1 MGIDTTY
8 RTKEAEIMDDFL
20 MEGEELRVALDKIAG
35 INKLLGGNSLTL
47 KAVKRLVQQMDKT
60 TPITIADIGCGNG
73 DMLRLLADYGKKA
86 NLKFKLIG
94 IDANQFTVDYAEK
107 LSTDYD
113 TIAYKCLD
121 IFKPEFA
128 ALQYDI
134 ALCTLTLHHFED
146 SDIENIL
153 TTFYTNATTGIIIN
167 DLHRSKMAYRLFS
180 LIGQVFHLG
189 EMAKQDGLVSILRGF
204 KKHELEAFSQRLGF
218 KKYSITWRWAFRYE
232 WIIYKT

>member
-1 MGIDTTY
+1 MGIDITY

-20 MEGEELRVALDKIAG
+20 MEGEELRVALDKIAH
-35 INKLLGGNSLTL
+35 INKLLGGNRLTL
-47 KAVKRLVQQMDKT
+47 KAVKQLILHMDKT
-60 TPITIADIGCGNG
+60 AVITIADIGCGNG

-86 NLKFKLIG
+86 NLKFNLIG
-94 IDANQFTVDYAEK
+94 IDANQYTVDYAEK
-107 LSTDYD
+107 LSNEYD
-113 TIAYKCLD
+113 NITYECLD

-134 ALCTLTLHHFED
+134 VLCTLTLHHFED
-146 SDIENIL
+146 NDIEGIL
-153 TTFYTNATTGIIIN
+153 KTFYNNAITGIIIN
-167 DLHRSKMAYRLFS
+167 DLHRSKIAYRLFS

-204 KKHELEAFSQRLGF
+204 KKQELEAFSKRLGF
-218 KKYSITWRWAFRYE
+218 KKYSVTWRWAFRYE